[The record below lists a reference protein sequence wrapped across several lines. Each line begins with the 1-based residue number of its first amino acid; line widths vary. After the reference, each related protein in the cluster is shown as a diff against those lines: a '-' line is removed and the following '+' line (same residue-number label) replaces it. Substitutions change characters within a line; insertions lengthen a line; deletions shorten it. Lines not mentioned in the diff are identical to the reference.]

1 MTDKRSMDD
10 GMGDRDAQAAP
21 ASAPASPQASAVVE
35 VTHDIGLH
43 ARPSVVFTR
52 LAKSYPCTIG
62 VEVNGDGVWLNGKS
76 IVKIMGARIR
86 KGFVVAIRAEGTG
99 AVEAVAALRA
109 LVERNFDEK
118 SDEETSH
125 AGSA

>member
-1 MTDKRSMDD
+1 MNDQRPMA
-10 GMGDRDAQAAP
+10 DRPHDA
-21 ASAPASPQASAVVE
+21 ASAIAFATVE

-52 LAKSYPCTIG
+52 LAKSFPCAIG

-86 KGFVVAIRAEGTG
+86 KGFVLSIRAEG
-99 AVEAVAALRA
+99 AAAPEAVAALRT
-109 LVERNFDEK
+109 LVERNFDEEK
-118 SDEETSH
+118 SH
-125 AGSA
+125 ARSA